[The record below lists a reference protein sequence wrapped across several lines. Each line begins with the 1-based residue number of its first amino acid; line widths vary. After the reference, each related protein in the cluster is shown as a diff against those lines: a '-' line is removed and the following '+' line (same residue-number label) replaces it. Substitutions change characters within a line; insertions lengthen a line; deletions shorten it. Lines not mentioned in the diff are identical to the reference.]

1 MFNAS
6 EFIADFEAMG
16 FSHDEAVAMARDE
29 VSLRTEVFN
38 RNRKKQAIRKESGE
52 KPQPIRLWHG
62 MGRYV

>member
-38 RNRKKQAIRKESGE
+38 RNRKKQALREVSNE
-52 KPQPIRLWHG
+52 EAPPILFKQG
-62 MGRYV
+62 GAPK